1 MPIYEYRCD
10 KCSKT
15 HEIIQKFSDAP
26 ITQCPECGGPV
37 TKQMSLAAFHLKGGG
52 WYQTDYKKTPVAP
65 VSAPAPTA
73 TGSTATTA
81 PTPAPAAKPDPKSGG
96 DTGK

>member
-26 ITQCPECGGPV
+26 ITTCPDCQGPV
-37 TKQMSLAAFHLKGGG
+37 TKQMSLGAFHLKGGG
-52 WYQTDYKKTPVAP
+52 WYQTDYKKTP
-65 VSAPAPTA
+65 SA
-73 TGSTATTA
+73 
-81 PTPAPAAKPDPKSGG
+81 APAAAPTTTSESATPATPTVAKSEPKPGG

>member
-10 KCSKT
+10 KCAKT

-26 ITQCPECGGPV
+26 ITACPDCGGPV
-37 TKQMSLAAFHLKGGG
+37 AKQMSLGAFHLKGGG
-52 WYQTDYKKTPVAP
+52 WYQTDYKKSASATPTTSSSPSSEGSAP
-65 VSAPAPTA
+65 TAAPAPK
-73 TGSTATTA
+73 S
-81 PTPAPAAKPDPKSGG
+81 DPKPGG